1 MAYDIYFFRR
11 SLKDLRGLPASD
23 QQRVLAAIE
32 RLRDGLLGD
41 VKKLTAHT
49 PEYRL
54 RVGDYR
60 VLFEVRDQEVHIH
73 RVRHRR
79 DAYS

>member
-1 MAYDIYFFRR
+1 MAYDIHFSRR
-11 SLKDLRGLPASD
+11 ALKDLRGLQTSD
-23 QQRVLAAIE
+23 QYRVVAAIE
-32 RLRDGLLGD
+32 RLRDGLQGD

-49 PEYRL
+49 SEYRL
-54 RVGDYR
+54 RAGDFR
-60 VLFEVRDQEVHIH
+60 VLFEVSNSEVHIH